1 MDALSLM
8 WERIPMLGP
17 VLARMAGLSLSFPL
31 LGARAVPAYVK
42 IMLVLGLSWAL
53 LPIVPMPHRALSLD
67 LASWAATVV
76 REALFGLCL
85 GWLAQLVLAAAPLAA
100 QVVGFQMGLGIANV
114 MDPVGQQQMSVAAQF
129 MQLLAFW
136 LFLLLDGHHLAIYVL
151 FQNPGQSPLSGALSM
166 AESVSELGRNL
177 FSSALSLA
185 APALLLLL
193 FVQIGLG
200 VLARM
205 MPQMNIFIV
214 AAPLQIGVGLVCMG
228 LGLGILA
235 PWSEKGMGWL
245 VGAYRTLMWN

>member
-1 MDALSLM
+1 MDALNLM

-31 LGARAVPAYVK
+31 LGARAVPGYVK
-42 IMLVLGLSWAL
+42 IMLVLALSWAL
-53 LPIVPMPHRALSLD
+53 LPILPASPKAVLLD
-67 LASWAATVV
+67 PASWVFTVG
-76 REALFGLCL
+76 REALFGLCV

-100 QVVGFQMGLGIANV
+100 QIVGFQMGLGIANV

-129 MQLLAFW
+129 MQLLALW
-136 LFLLLDGHHLAIYVL
+136 LFLLMDGHHLAIWVL
-151 FQNPGQSPLSGALSM
+151 FQNPGETPLTGALSM
-166 AESVSELGRNL
+166 AETVSEFGRTL

-214 AAPLQIGVGLVCMG
+214 AAPFQIGVGLVCMG
-228 LGLGILA
+228 LGLGILG

-245 VGAYRTLMWN
+245 TGAYRTLMWN

>member
-1 MDALSLM
+1 VDALSLM

-31 LGARAVPAYVK
+31 LGARAVPTYVK

-53 LPIVPMPHRALSLD
+53 LPILPISPKAMPLD
-67 LASWAATVV
+67 LASWTATVV
-76 REALFGLCL
+76 REVLFGLCV

-100 QVVGFQMGLGIANV
+100 QIVGFQMGIGIANV

-129 MQLLAFW
+129 MQLLALW
-136 LFLLLDGHHLAIYVL
+136 LFLLFDGHHLAIWVL
-151 FQNPGQSPLSGALSM
+151 FQNPGQTPLTGALGL
-166 AESVSELGRNL
+166 AETVSEFGRNL
-177 FSSALSLA
+177 FNSALSLA
-185 APALLLLL
+185 APVLLLLL

-214 AAPLQIGVGLVCMG
+214 AAPLQIGVGLACMG
-228 LGLGILA
+228 LGLGILGS
-235 PWSEKGMGWL
+235 WSEKGMGWL
-245 VGAYRTLMWN
+245 TEAYRTLMWD